1 MDSLF
6 ELQMGAMLILSVILL
21 GVEVWAFVEA
31 LRGRAD
37 LFQAH
42 GKLTKPAWV
51 AITGVAA
58 LLGFTSLGRPVS
70 LLGIIGVVAAGVFL
84 ADVRPLVR
92 PGKGNSS
99 GPYGPW

>member
-1 MDSLF
+1 MNTLF
-6 ELQMGAMLILSVILL
+6 DLQMGAMLLLGVILL

-42 GKLTKPAWV
+42 GKLTKPAWIGITAV
-51 AITGVAA
+51 AV
-58 LLGFTSLGRPVS
+58 LLGFVSLRQPVS
-70 LLGIIGVVAAGVFL
+70 LPGIIGIVAAGVFL

-92 PGKGNSS
+92 PGKGNSD